1 MPDPVSTGYA
11 HVNGVKMYWESH
23 GEGGTPL
30 IVVHGGFGLASMLGD
45 LLDRL
50 ATSHRVI
57 AVELQGHGHT
67 RDIDRA
73 FSFEAFGDDIAGLV
87 DELRL
92 GPADLL
98 GYSLGASACLRAAI
112 QHPDRVRRLA
122 LVSIPCRRDGWFPE
136 VLQGMS
142 QVGSGQF
149 DQMKQS
155 ELYRAWAAVA
165 PDPAA
170 FPTLMDK
177 MGALLRKPYDWS
189 DEIRGLTMPVQLVYG
204 DADSIPT
211 SHIAEFYALLGG
223 GLRDAGS
230 AGALRTNHR
239 LAIIPGRT
247 HYSIFAALPLAGM
260 IDHFTLL

>member
-11 HVNGVKMYWESH
+11 HVNGVKMYWESR

-30 IVVHGGFGLASMLGD
+30 IAVHGGFGLASTFGD

-50 ATSHRVI
+50 AASRRVI
-57 AVELQGHGHT
+57 AIELQGHGHT
-67 RDIDRA
+67 RDIERA
-73 FSFEAFGDDIAGLV
+73 FSYEAFGDDIAGVV
-87 DELRL
+87 DELQL
-92 GPADLL
+92 GWVDLL
-98 GYSLGASACLRAAI
+98 GYSLGAGACLWAAF

-149 DQMKQS
+149 DQMRES
-155 ELYRAWAAVA
+155 DLYRAWAAVA
-165 PDPAA
+165 PDPDA
-170 FPTLMDK
+170 FPALMDR

-189 DEIRGLTMPVQLVYG
+189 DEVRQLEMPVQLIYG

-223 GLRDAGS
+223 GLQDAGWDGS
-230 AGALRTNHR
+230 QRTRNR
-239 LAIIPGRT
+239 LCIIPGRS
-247 HYSIFAALPLAGM
+247 HYAMLAAPPLAG
-260 IDHFTLL
+260 IVDHFTLL